1 MNQNENVAQQDSNT
15 SDMIF
20 RCEEIVSWASRDAT
34 LLPGTVIMTGTA
46 EGIGAARDPPVY
58 MGPVSSTIPITFSP
72 GKNCILFHHDPMRK
86 GSWVLSAP
94 RVVLMLPGVMRAL
107 HFRLKYEFGFEI
119 ETELISQGDTVEVEV
134 EKIGVLRNTVVQAP

>member
-72 GKNCILFHHDPMRK
+72 GKNCMYYFTPCVRDHGFYP
-86 GSWVLSAP
+86 P
-94 RVVLMLPGVMRAL
+94 RGRAV
-107 HFRLKYEFGFEI
+107 
-119 ETELISQGDTVEVEV
+119 D
-134 EKIGVLRNTVVQAP
+134 RN

>member
-1 MNQNENVAQQDSNT
+1 MNQIGNVARQDSNT

-58 MGPVSSTIPITFSP
+58 MLPVRFQSHPITNSTVLDFYR
-72 GKNCILFHHDPMRK
+72 GKM
-86 GSWVLSAP
+86 
-94 RVVLMLPGVMRAL
+94 
-107 HFRLKYEFGFEI
+107 Y
-119 ETELISQGDTVEVEV
+119 T
-134 EKIGVLRNTVVQAP
+134 